1 MDRRKKEEG
10 KQKGGGGPGSGELG
24 EGSEGPVVV
33 DRKGKGFGEGR
44 KANTKKK
51 PIVRDVAPQAGNSR
65 ISEALIG
72 QIFGDAGN
80 RKEPFPNTDSR
91 KVRRPLDATQRHLNN
106 EQQHK
111 HTKPTTDGTTNTTLT
126 LNTHTSDR
134 FY

>member
-1 MDRRKKEEG
+1 MTGRGRGLVRGE
-10 KQKGGGGPGSGELG
+10 KQ
-24 EGSEGPVVV
+24 
-33 DRKGKGFGEGR
+33 
-44 KANTKKK
+44 TQKKK

-72 QIFGDAGN
+72 QIIGDAGN
-80 RKEPFPNTDSR
+80 REEPFPNTDSR
-91 KVRRPLDATQRHLNN
+91 KQEVRRPLDATQRHLNN

-111 HTKPTTDGTTNTTLT
+111 HTKPTTDSTTNTTLT